1 MKYKILLP
9 CHFGMEAVLKRE
21 IIDLGYEVDSVKDGR
36 VCFVG
41 DNKAIARANMFLR
54 TPERVMVL
62 LGEFKAE
69 SFEDLFQGIKQ
80 IPFEDI
86 LPSDACFPV
95 TKASFINSKLMS
107 SRDIQ
112 SITKKAIVERLK
124 EKYKISWFKEDG
136 NKYPIRIFIK
146 DDVVSVSLDTTGDS
160 LHKRGYK
167 KRVSKAPISETLA
180 AALIMLTPF
189 RDDRI
194 LLDPFCGTGTF
205 AIEAAM
211 MAKNMAPG
219 RNREFMSSDWDNLI
233 PQSVWD
239 ETKKEADDVAK
250 IEAKTNIYA
259 YDIDCNNIG
268 NAKANAAMANVIGG
282 IHFKDADIRT
292 ISKDFYKFR
301 DEYGFI
307 ITNPPYGERLSDTEI
322 APLYKELG
330 NLKGLLTTWSM
341 YLITSYNGAVKAIGE
356 KPAKNRKVY
365 NGMLKSF
372 FYQYQG
378 PKPPKQK
385 N

>member
-1 MKYKILLP
+1 MEYKLLLP

-21 IIDLGYEVDSVKDGR
+21 IINLGYEIDSVKDGR
-36 VCFVG
+36 VCFNG
-41 DNKAIARANMFLR
+41 DSRAIARANMFLR
-54 TPERVMVL
+54 TPERVMIL
-62 LGEFKAE
+62 LKEFKAE
-69 SFEDLFQGIKQ
+69 SFEELFQGIKQ
-80 IPFEDI
+80 IPFEDY
-86 LPSDACFPV
+86 LPSDANFPV

-112 SITKKAIVERLK
+112 SISKKAIVERLK

-136 NKYPIRIFIK
+136 NKYPIRVFIK
-146 DDVVSVSLDTTGDS
+146 DDFVTVSMDTTGDS

-205 AIEAAM
+205 AIEAAL
-211 MAKNMAPG
+211 MAKNIAPG
-219 RNREFMSSDWDNLI
+219 RNRGFIASDWDNLVSKKI
-233 PQSVWD
+233 WE
-239 ETKKEADDVAK
+239 ETKKEADDIMK
-250 IEAKTNIYA
+250 IDAKTNIYA
-259 YDIDCNNIG
+259 YDIDINNIG

-282 IHFKDADIRT
+282 IHFKDADIKN
-292 ISKDFYKFR
+292 ISKDFYKFK

-307 ITNPPYGERLSDTEI
+307 ITNPPYGERLSETEI

-330 NLKGLLTTWSM
+330 NLRKLLSTWSM
-341 YLITSYNGAVKAIGE
+341 YLITSYSGATKAIGE
-356 KPAKNRKVY
+356 KPTKNRKVY

-372 FYQYQG
+372 FYQYPG
-378 PKPPKQK
+378 PKPQK
-385 N
+385 SIS